1 MKTIEE
7 ALKEVER
14 IVQENNHSND
24 LVYFQYHRERFR
36 KMAETVCAKLPKG
49 SAVLDIGSHYLHSS
63 ILLSLLGYRV
73 DCMDV
78 TEFCTLPFIQ
88 ERAAAYGLTQIEENN
103 LEKLSSLSEVQD
115 QYDLILF
122 AEIFEHITFNP
133 IGFWQRIH
141 SLIKQNGNI
150 YISTPNSLTIYAI
163 IKTLYKVITLKGIGL
178 DVSAIF
184 PTVTYGHHWK
194 EYSASEIK
202 TYFNILN
209 NGFQVSIT
217 KFNYKP
223 KESTGTVK
231 SSIRNGLLQL
241 GNSIP
246 YFREALEVWVT
257 VDKSQPFKVNIPQ
270 Y

>member
-1 MKTIEE
+1 MKNIET
-7 ALKEVER
+7 ALEEVEKVVR
-14 IVQENNHSND
+14 DTNYPND
-24 LVYFQYHRERFR
+24 LIYFTYHRERFK
-36 KMAETVCAKLPKG
+36 KMADTVTRIVPTG
-49 SAVLDIGSHYLHSS
+49 STILDIGSHYLHSS
-63 ILLSLLGYRV
+63 MLLSTLGYKV
-73 DCMDV
+73 VSMDV
-78 TEFCTLPFIQ
+78 TEFCTLSFIK
-88 ERAAAYGLTQIEENN
+88 ERLEKYELVQIEENN
-103 LEKLSSLSEVQD
+103 LEKLNSLNGVKD

-194 EYSASEIK
+194 EYSAHEIR
-202 TYFNILN
+202 TYFKTLN
-209 NGFQVSIT
+209 DGFNVSIT
-217 KFNYKP
+217 KFCYKP
-223 KESTGTVK
+223 DESDGSLK
-231 SSIRNGLLQL
+231 SRLRINLIHLSNA
-241 GNSIP
+241 IP
-246 YFREALEVWVT
+246 YFREALEVLVKI
-257 VDKSQPFKVNIPQ
+257 DKSQPFKVNIPQ

>member
-1 MKTIEE
+1 MNQIEE
-7 ALKEVER
+7 ALREVEQ
-14 IVQENNHSND
+14 IVKENNHPND
-24 LVYFQYHRERFR
+24 LIYFMYHRERFR
-36 KMAETVCAKLPKG
+36 KMAETVTSKLPKG
-49 SAVLDIGSHYLHSS
+49 STVLDIGSHYLHSS

-73 DCMDV
+73 DSMDV

-88 ERAAAYGLTQIEENN
+88 ARATAYGLTQIEENN
-103 LEKLSSLSEVQD
+103 LEKLTSLTEVENK
-115 QYDLILF
+115 YDLILF

-223 KESTGTVK
+223 KESDGSLK
-231 SSIRNGLLQL
+231 SQIRTGLLGI
-241 GNSIP
+241 GNAIP